1 MRIAI
6 CGTANVGKS
15 TLIQDFLKEWDM
27 YGREVKTYRDVLNEK
42 GLPHSKETT
51 KESQKAILDYMV
63 DTLQEFK
70 VGDKV
75 IFDRCPL
82 DNLVYSMWAMS
93 QEGNDIDEDF
103 IDECI
108 PIVNEALK
116 NLDIIL
122 FIPITKHNSINIE
135 ENGDRET
142 DEQYI
147 KEIDSFFKVLQRHYH
162 EHPQDNPFFPRDDS
176 PALIEVFGSRE
187 ERMGMIK
194 LYIDA
199 EGYDGKI
206 AIDLLKSTSLRPII
220 ILEFIHVKNN
230 TFRDLITNLKKNE
243 YIIFSIDENL
253 CCYPRNKRE
262 YIEFS

>member
-6 CGTANVGKS
+6 SGTANLGKS
-15 TLIQDFLKEWDM
+15 TLVQDFLQEWNM

-42 GLPHSKETT
+42 QLPHSKKTT

-63 DTLQEFK
+63 DTLKEFK
-70 VGDKV
+70 KGDKV

-93 QEGNDIDEDF
+93 QEDSDIDEDF

-108 PIVNEALK
+108 PIVREALT
-116 NLDIIL
+116 NLDIIF
-122 FIPITKHNSINIE
+122 FIPITKFNKIDIE
-135 ENGDRET
+135 DDGFRET
-142 DEQYI
+142 DKQYI
-147 KEIDSFFKVLQRHYH
+147 KEIDNFFKVLQRHYH

-187 ERMGMIK
+187 ERINMIK

-199 EGYDGKI
+199 EG
-206 AIDLLKSTSLRPII
+206 
-220 ILEFIHVKNN
+220 
-230 TFRDLITNLKKNE
+230 DLIGGDGSSD
-243 YIIFSIDENL
+243 IFTPENL
-253 CCYPRNKRE
+253 DVMEKLLE
-262 YIEFS
+262 SQGLAKKDEDEFKEQLEKIKKMNDLTK

>member
-63 DTLQEFK
+63 DTLKEFK
-70 VGDKV
+70 TDDKV

-93 QEGNDIDEDF
+93 QEGNEIDEDF

-108 PIVNEALK
+108 PIVKEALK
-116 NLDIIL
+116 NLDIIF

-135 ENGDRET
+135 DNGDRET

-199 EGYDGKI
+199 EG
-206 AIDLLKSTSLRPII
+206 DLLGGDGS
-220 ILEFIHVKNN
+220 
-230 TFRDLITNLKKNE
+230 D
-243 YIIFSIDENL
+243 IFNAENL
-253 CCYPRNKRE
+253 DAMENLLLSQELTKKDE
-262 YIEFS
+262 DEFKEQLEKIKELNDLTS

>member
-6 CGTANVGKS
+6 SGTANLGKS
-15 TLIQDFLKEWDM
+15 TLVQDFLQEWNM

-42 GLPHSKETT
+42 QLPHSKKTT

-63 DTLQEFK
+63 DTLKEFK
-70 VGDKV
+70 KGDKV

-93 QEGNDIDEDF
+93 QEDSDIDEDF

-108 PIVNEALK
+108 PIVKEALT
-116 NLDIIL
+116 NLDIIF
-122 FIPITKHNSINIE
+122 FIPITKFNKIDIE
-135 ENGDRET
+135 DDGFRET
-142 DEQYI
+142 DKQYI
-147 KEIDSFFKVLQRHYH
+147 KEIDNFFKVLQRHYH

-187 ERMGMIK
+187 ERINMIK

-199 EGYDGKI
+199 EG
-206 AIDLLKSTSLRPII
+206 
-220 ILEFIHVKNN
+220 
-230 TFRDLITNLKKNE
+230 DLIGGDGSSD
-243 YIIFSIDENL
+243 IFTPENL
-253 CCYPRNKRE
+253 DIMEKLLE
-262 YIEFS
+262 SQSLAKKDEDEFKEQLEKIKKMHDLTK

>member
-15 TLIQDFLKEWDM
+15 TLIKDFLQEWDM

-63 DTLQEFK
+63 NTLKEFK
-70 VGDKV
+70 EGDKV

-93 QEGNDIDEDF
+93 REGNDIDEDF

-108 PIVNEALK
+108 PIVREALV
-116 NLDIIL
+116 NLDIIFFL
-122 FIPITKHNSINIE
+122 PITKHNKINIE
-135 ENGDRET
+135 ENGNRET

-162 EHPQDNPFFPRDDS
+162 ENPQDNPFFPRDDS
-176 PALIEVFGSRE
+176 PALIEVFGKPE
-187 ERMGMIK
+187 ERMAMIR

-199 EGYDGKI
+199 EGDLVGGDGGSEI
-206 AIDLLKSTSLRPII
+206 FTPENLDMMESLLKSQELAKKDEDQFKEQ
-220 ILEFIHVKNN
+220 LEKIKEINKLNN
-230 TFRDLITNLKKNE
+230 
-243 YIIFSIDENL
+243 
-253 CCYPRNKRE
+253 
-262 YIEFS
+262 

>member
-6 CGTANVGKS
+6 SGTANLGKS
-15 TLIQDFLKEWDM
+15 TLVQDFLQEWNM

-42 GLPHSKETT
+42 QLPHSKKTT

-63 DTLQEFK
+63 DTLKEFK
-70 VGDKV
+70 KGDKV

-93 QEGNDIDEDF
+93 QEDSDIDEDF

-108 PIVNEALK
+108 PIVKEVLT
-116 NLDIIL
+116 NLDIIF
-122 FIPITKHNSINIE
+122 FIPITKFNKIDIE
-135 ENGDRET
+135 DDGFRET
-142 DEQYI
+142 DKQYI
-147 KEIDSFFKVLQRHYH
+147 KEIDNFFKVLQRHYH

-187 ERMGMIK
+187 ERINMIK

-199 EGYDGKI
+199 EG
-206 AIDLLKSTSLRPII
+206 
-220 ILEFIHVKNN
+220 
-230 TFRDLITNLKKNE
+230 DLIGGDGSSD
-243 YIIFSIDENL
+243 IFNPENL
-253 CCYPRNKRE
+253 DVMEKLLE
-262 YIEFS
+262 SQGLAKKDEDEFKEQLEKIKKMNDLTR

>member
-15 TLIQDFLKEWDM
+15 TLIQDFLNEWDM

-42 GLPHSKETT
+42 GLPHSKKTT

-63 DTLQEFK
+63 DTLKEFK
-70 VGDKV
+70 KGDKV

-93 QEGNDIDEDF
+93 QEDNDIDEDF

-108 PIVNEALK
+108 PIVKEALT
-116 NLDIIL
+116 NLDIIF
-122 FIPITKHNSINIE
+122 FIPITKFNKINIE
-135 ENGDRET
+135 ENGNRET

-176 PALIEVFGSRE
+176 PALIEIFGSKE
-187 ERMGMIK
+187 ERIRMIK

-199 EGYDGKI
+199 EG
-206 AIDLLKSTSLRPII
+206 
-220 ILEFIHVKNN
+220 
-230 TFRDLITNLKKNE
+230 DLIGGDGGSDIFNPESLDMMEKLLESQDLSKK
-243 YIIFSIDENL
+243 DED
-253 CCYPRNKRE
+253 
-262 YIEFS
+262 EFKEQLEKIKEINDLTK

>member
-6 CGTANVGKS
+6 SGTANLGKS
-15 TLIQDFLKEWDM
+15 TLVKDFLQEWDM

-42 GLPHSKETT
+42 QLPHSKKTT

-63 DTLQEFK
+63 ETLKEFK
-70 VGDKV
+70 KDDKV

-93 QEGNDIDEDF
+93 QEDSDIDEEF

-108 PIVNEALK
+108 PIVREALT
-116 NLDIIL
+116 NLDIIF
-122 FIPITKHNSINIE
+122 FIPMTKHNKIDIE
-135 ENGDRET
+135 DDGFRET
-142 DEQYI
+142 DKQYI

-199 EGYDGKI
+199 EG
-206 AIDLLKSTSLRPII
+206 
-220 ILEFIHVKNN
+220 
-230 TFRDLITNLKKNE
+230 DLIGGDGSSD
-243 YIIFSIDENL
+243 IFNPENL
-253 CCYPRNKRE
+253 DVMEKLLE
-262 YIEFS
+262 SQGLAKKEEEEFKEQLEKIKEMNDLTK

>member
-63 DTLQEFK
+63 DTLKEFK
-70 VGDKV
+70 DGDKV

-108 PIVNEALK
+108 PIVKEALK
-116 NLDIIL
+116 NLDIIF

-135 ENGDRET
+135 DNGDRET

-176 PALIEVFGSRE
+176 PALIEVFGTRE
-187 ERMGMIK
+187 ERTGMIK

-199 EGYDGKI
+199 EG
-206 AIDLLKSTSLRPII
+206 DLLGGDGS
-220 ILEFIHVKNN
+220 
-230 TFRDLITNLKKNE
+230 D
-243 YIIFSIDENL
+243 IFNAENL
-253 CCYPRNKRE
+253 DAMENLLLSQELTKKDE
-262 YIEFS
+262 DEFKEQLEKIKELNDLTD

>member
-6 CGTANVGKS
+6 CGTANIGKS
-15 TLIQDFLKEWDM
+15 TLIQDFLQEWGM

-63 DTLQEFK
+63 ETLKEFK
-70 VGDKV
+70 SGDKV

-93 QEGNDIDEDF
+93 QEDSDVDEDF

-108 PIVNEALK
+108 PIVREALV
-116 NLDIIL
+116 NLDIIF
-122 FIPITKHNSINIE
+122 FIPITKHNKINIE
-135 ENGDRET
+135 ENGNRET
-142 DEQYI
+142 DEKYI

-176 PALIEVFGSRE
+176 PALIEIFGSKE
-187 ERMGMIK
+187 ERIQMIK

-199 EGYDGKI
+199 EGDIIGGDGGSSDI
-206 AIDLLKSTSLRPII
+206 FTPENLDLMESLLKSQELTKKDEDEFKEQ
-220 ILEFIHVKNN
+220 LEKIKEIN
-230 TFRDLITNLKKNE
+230 DLTK
-243 YIIFSIDENL
+243 
-253 CCYPRNKRE
+253 
-262 YIEFS
+262 

>member
-6 CGTANVGKS
+6 SGTANLGKS
-15 TLIQDFLKEWDM
+15 TLVQDFLQEWNM

-42 GLPHSKETT
+42 QLPHSKKTT

-63 DTLQEFK
+63 DTLKEFK
-70 VGDKV
+70 KGDKV

-93 QEGNDIDEDF
+93 QEDSDIDEDF

-108 PIVNEALK
+108 PIVREALT
-116 NLDIIL
+116 NLDIIF
-122 FIPITKHNSINIE
+122 FIPITKFNKIDIE
-135 ENGDRET
+135 DDGFRET
-142 DEQYI
+142 DKQYI
-147 KEIDSFFKVLQRHYH
+147 KEIDNFFKVLQRHYH

-187 ERMGMIK
+187 ERINMIK

-199 EGYDGKI
+199 EG
-206 AIDLLKSTSLRPII
+206 
-220 ILEFIHVKNN
+220 
-230 TFRDLITNLKKNE
+230 DLIGGDGSSD
-243 YIIFSIDENL
+243 IFTPENL
-253 CCYPRNKRE
+253 DVMEKLLE
-262 YIEFS
+262 SQGLAKKDEDEFKEQLEKIKKMNDLIK

>member
-42 GLPHSKETT
+42 GLPHSKKTT

-199 EGYDGKI
+199 EG
-206 AIDLLKSTSLRPII
+206 
-220 ILEFIHVKNN
+220 
-230 TFRDLITNLKKNE
+230 DLIGGDGGSD
-243 YIIFSIDENL
+243 IFNAENL
-253 CCYPRNKRE
+253 DAMENLLLSQELTKKDE
-262 YIEFS
+262 DEFKEQLEKIKELNDLTKQ

>member
-6 CGTANVGKS
+6 CGTANIGKS

-63 DTLQEFK
+63 DTLKEFK
-70 VGDKV
+70 DGDKV

-108 PIVNEALK
+108 PIVRESLK
-116 NLDIIL
+116 NLDIIF

-135 ENGDRET
+135 DNGDRET

-176 PALIEVFGSRE
+176 PALIEVFGTEE
-187 ERMGMIK
+187 ERIGMIK

-199 EGYDGKI
+199 EG
-206 AIDLLKSTSLRPII
+206 
-220 ILEFIHVKNN
+220 
-230 TFRDLITNLKKNE
+230 DLIGGE
-243 YIIFSIDENL
+243 GSDIFNAENL
-253 CCYPRNKRE
+253 EAMENLLLSQEHAKKDE
-262 YIEFS
+262 DEFKEQLEKIKEISNLTKQ

>member
-199 EGYDGKI
+199 EG
-206 AIDLLKSTSLRPII
+206 
-220 ILEFIHVKNN
+220 
-230 TFRDLITNLKKNE
+230 DLIGGDGGSD
-243 YIIFSIDENL
+243 IFNAENL
-253 CCYPRNKRE
+253 DAMENLLLSQELTKKDE
-262 YIEFS
+262 DEFKEQLEKIKELNDLTD

>member
-6 CGTANVGKS
+6 SGTANLGKS
-15 TLIQDFLKEWDM
+15 TLVQDFLQEWDM

-63 DTLQEFK
+63 ETLKEFK
-70 VGDKV
+70 SGDKV

-93 QEGNDIDEDF
+93 QEDSDVDEDF

-108 PIVNEALK
+108 PIVREALV
-116 NLDIIL
+116 NLDIIF
-122 FIPITKHNSINIE
+122 FIPITKHNKINIE
-135 ENGDRET
+135 ENGNRET
-142 DEQYI
+142 DEKYI

-176 PALIEVFGSRE
+176 PALIEIFGSKE
-187 ERMGMIK
+187 ERIQMIK

-199 EGYDGKI
+199 EGDIIGGDGGSSDI
-206 AIDLLKSTSLRPII
+206 FTPENLDLMESLLKSQELTKKDEDEFKEQ
-220 ILEFIHVKNN
+220 LEKIKEMN
-230 TFRDLITNLKKNE
+230 DLTK
-243 YIIFSIDENL
+243 
-253 CCYPRNKRE
+253 
-262 YIEFS
+262 

>member
-1 MRIAI
+1 
-6 CGTANVGKS
+6 
-15 TLIQDFLKEWDM
+15 M

-116 NLDIIL
+116 NLDSYRLRNIIVL
-122 FIPITKHNSINIE
+122 ILKRMVIEKLMNSI
-135 ENGDRET
+135 
-142 DEQYI
+142 
-147 KEIDSFFKVLQRHYH
+147 
-162 EHPQDNPFFPRDDS
+162 
-176 PALIEVFGSRE
+176 
-187 ERMGMIK
+187 
-194 LYIDA
+194 
-199 EGYDGKI
+199 
-206 AIDLLKSTSLRPII
+206 
-220 ILEFIHVKNN
+220 
-230 TFRDLITNLKKNE
+230 
-243 YIIFSIDENL
+243 
-253 CCYPRNKRE
+253 
-262 YIEFS
+262 

>member
-6 CGTANVGKS
+6 SGTANLGKS
-15 TLIQDFLKEWDM
+15 TLVQDFLQEWNM

-42 GLPHSKETT
+42 QLPHSKKTT

-63 DTLQEFK
+63 DTLKEFK
-70 VGDKV
+70 KGDKV

-93 QEGNDIDEDF
+93 QEDSDIDEDF

-108 PIVNEALK
+108 PIVKEALT
-116 NLDIIL
+116 NLDIIF
-122 FIPITKHNSINIE
+122 FIPMTKFNKIDIE
-135 ENGDRET
+135 DDGFRET
-142 DEQYI
+142 DKQYI
-147 KEIDSFFKVLQRHYH
+147 KEIDNFFKVLQRHYH

-187 ERMGMIK
+187 ERINMIK

-199 EGYDGKI
+199 EG
-206 AIDLLKSTSLRPII
+206 
-220 ILEFIHVKNN
+220 
-230 TFRDLITNLKKNE
+230 DLIGGDGSSD
-243 YIIFSIDENL
+243 IFNPENL
-253 CCYPRNKRE
+253 DIMEKLLE
-262 YIEFS
+262 SQGLAKKDEDEFKEQLEKIKKMNDLTK

>member
-6 CGTANVGKS
+6 CGTANIGKS
-15 TLIQDFLKEWDM
+15 TLIQDFLQEWGM

-63 DTLQEFK
+63 ETLKEFK
-70 VGDKV
+70 SGDKV

-93 QEGNDIDEDF
+93 QEDSDVDEDF

-108 PIVNEALK
+108 PIVREALV
-116 NLDIIL
+116 NLDIIF
-122 FIPITKHNSINIE
+122 FIPITKHNKINIE
-135 ENGDRET
+135 ENGNRET
-142 DEQYI
+142 DEKYI

-176 PALIEVFGSRE
+176 PALIEIFGSKE
-187 ERMGMIK
+187 ERIQMIK

-199 EGYDGKI
+199 EGDIIGGDGGSSDI
-206 AIDLLKSTSLRPII
+206 FTPENLDLMESLLKSQELTKKDEDEFKEQ
-220 ILEFIHVKNN
+220 LEKIKEMN
-230 TFRDLITNLKKNE
+230 DLTK
-243 YIIFSIDENL
+243 
-253 CCYPRNKRE
+253 
-262 YIEFS
+262 

>member
-15 TLIQDFLKEWDM
+15 TLIQDFLNEWDM

-63 DTLQEFK
+63 DTLKEFK
-70 VGDKV
+70 TGDKV

-103 IDECI
+103 IEECI
-108 PIVNEALK
+108 PIVREALV
-116 NLDIIL
+116 NLDIIF
-122 FIPITKHNSINIE
+122 FIPITKHNNINIE
-135 ENGDRET
+135 DNGDRET
-142 DEQYI
+142 DKQYI

-176 PALIEVFGSRE
+176 PALIEVFGKPE
-187 ERMGMIK
+187 ERMSMIR
-194 LYIDA
+194 LYLDA
-199 EGYDGKI
+199 EGDLIGGEAGSSDI
-206 AIDLLKSTSLRPII
+206 FTPENLDAMEQLLKSQELTKKDEDEFKEQ
-220 ILEFIHVKNN
+220 LEKIKEIH
-230 TFRDLITNLKKNE
+230 DLKK
-243 YIIFSIDENL
+243 D
-253 CCYPRNKRE
+253 
-262 YIEFS
+262 